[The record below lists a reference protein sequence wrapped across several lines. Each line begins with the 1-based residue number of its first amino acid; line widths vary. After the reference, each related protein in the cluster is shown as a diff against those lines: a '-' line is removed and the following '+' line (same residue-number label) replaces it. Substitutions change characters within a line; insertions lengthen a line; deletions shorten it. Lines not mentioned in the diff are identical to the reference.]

1 MRSRLSLAM
10 ITAVALSALVAC
22 HPKQVSPAL
31 MPSTHASVSP
41 SACSSLPTPRADAAS
56 YFEFDV
62 EIPGAVSGG
71 FPRVQRG
78 GPVPGE
84 ILVQVVV
91 SASGVP
97 EMTTFRVLKASD
109 QRLEPHARSLVA
121 TLRFQPAEI
130 VRGCPVRQLVQ
141 EPFEFR

>member
-1 MRSRLSLAM
+1 MRSRLSLGIIA
-10 ITAVALSALVAC
+10 AVALNALVAC
-22 HPKQVSPAL
+22 QPKQVSPGAT
-31 MPSTHASVSP
+31 PSTNAGASP

-62 EIPGAVSGG
+62 ELPATVPGG
-71 FPRVQRG
+71 FPRVQR

-84 ILVQVVV
+84 ILVQFVV
-91 SASGVP
+91 SRTGVP

-109 QRLEPHARSLVA
+109 HRLEPHARALVA
-121 TLRFQPAEI
+121 SLRFQPAEL

>member
-1 MRSRLSLAM
+1 MRLSRTLVISAL
-10 ITAVALSALVAC
+10 ALSGVAC
-22 HPKQVSPAL
+22 HPKQVPAAAT
-31 MPSTHASVSP
+31 PSANASVTP

-62 EIPGAVSGG
+62 EIMATVPGG

-78 GPVPGE
+78 AITGE
-84 ILVQVVV
+84 ILVQFVVNT
-91 SASGVP
+91 AGVP

-109 QRLEPHARSLVA
+109 ERLEPQARSVVA
-121 TLRFQPAEI
+121 SLRFHPAEL
-130 VRGCPVRQLVQ
+130 VRGCQVRQLVQ

>member
-1 MRSRLSLAM
+1 MRSRLSLGI
-10 ITAVALSALVAC
+10 ITAVALSALLAC
-22 HPKQVSPAL
+22 HPKQVSPTP
-31 MPSTHASVSP
+31 MPSTNASVSP

-62 EIPGAVSGG
+62 EVPAAVPGG

-78 GPVPGE
+78 RSTGE
-84 ILVQVVV
+84 ILVQFVV

-97 EMTTFRVLKASD
+97 EMTTFRVLEATD
-109 QRLEPHARSLVA
+109 QRLEPHARALVA
-121 TLRFQPAEI
+121 SLRFQPAEL

>member
-1 MRSRLSLAM
+1 MRSSRNLGTIA
-10 ITAVALSALVAC
+10 AVALNALVAC
-22 HPKQVSPAL
+22 QPKQVFPAAV
-31 MPSTHASVSP
+31 PSTTASTSP

-62 EIPGAVSGG
+62 EVPAAVPGG

-78 GPVPGE
+78 RSTGE
-84 ILVQVVV
+84 ILVQFVV

-97 EMTTFRVLKASD
+97 EMTTFRVLQASD
-109 QRLEPHARSLVA
+109 QRLEPHARALVA
-121 TLRFQPAEI
+121 SLRFQPAEL